1 MTTKAK
7 TARADVKQVEQAVA
21 AGKETVEKVVKA
33 STESY
38 EQAFNMTKDQ
48 MEKASKSL
56 AEGYDELTEM
66 TQKNVEAFV
75 KAGNVWAKGAEHIG
89 KAYFNLAQ
97 VSAEAGVEAAQA
109 MFGAKTLKDVV
120 DVQAGYT
127 KASVDTMVA
136 EGKKINDMTVKVA
149 NEAFEPI
156 QVQVN
161 ETIGKVLKRTA
172 A

>member
-1 MTTKAK
+1 MTSKPK
-7 TARADVKQVEQAVA
+7 TARADFRIA
-21 AGKETVEKVVKA
+21 AGKETVGQAVKA
-33 STESY
+33 STETY

-48 MEKASKSL
+48 VEKASQSL
-56 AEGYDELTEM
+56 IKGYDDLTEI

-75 KAGNVWAKGAEHIG
+75 KAGNLWAKGAENIG

-97 VSAEAGVEAAQA
+97 VSAEAGVEVAQA
-109 MFGAKTLKDVV
+109 MFAAKTLKDVV
-120 DVQAGYT
+120 DVQTGYA
-127 KASVDTMVA
+127 KASMDTIVA
-136 EGKKINDMTVKVA
+136 EGKKINDMTLKVA

-161 ETIGKVLKRTA
+161 QTIEKVLKQTA